1 MSLPAHKVNKKG
13 EYMKAKKLPSG
24 QWNVLVY
31 SHTENGKRKY
41 ESFTEPTK
49 ALAEQKAAEFK
60 ANKNRRAR
68 HDLTVGDAIDGYIKA
83 KEAVLSPSTITRYV
97 GMRKN
102 NFSSIENKRIRTLTS
117 EDLQIFVSSLS
128 ETLSTKSV
136 RNIYGLLSAS
146 LSLYSPDTVY
156 RVTFP
161 AKKKYRPVSPSD
173 DAVKLLYDNA
183 YPRLKLC
190 IGLGMMGLREG
201 EITALEYSDL
211 NGNTLHVH
219 KDMVRNR
226 YGKWVIKETPKTS
239 DSDRYIDLPPFIID
253 LIGSGEGLII
263 PITPN
268 TIAKQFIKLRHK
280 LGLEIRFHD
289 LRHYFAS
296 SAAVLGIP
304 DTYTA
309 DMGGWRRGSSVMK
322 SVYQNNIASMADYY
336 SDKLNSHIFGKL
348 KEDAN

>member
-1 MSLPAHKVNKKG
+1 
-13 EYMKAKKLPSG
+13 MKAKRLPSG
-24 QWNVLVY
+24 SYNVSVY
-31 SHTENGKRKY
+31 AGTIDGKRRY
-41 ESFTEPTK
+41 ESFTAPTK
-49 ALAEQKAAEFK
+49 AEAMLKASEFK
-60 ANKNRRAR
+60 ANKKRRVQ
-68 HDLTVGDAIDGYIKA
+68 HDLTVGECIDRYIQA

-102 NFSSIENKRIRTLTS
+102 NFNQIEKKRIRALTS

-128 ETLSTKSV
+128 ETLSPKSV

-146 LSLYSPDTVY
+146 LSLYSPNSTY

-173 DAVKLLYDNA
+173 EAVKLLYNNA

-201 EITALEYSDL
+201 EITALDYSDL
-211 NGNTLHVH
+211 HGNTLHVH
-219 KDMVRNR
+219 KDMIRNR
-226 YGKWVIKETPKTS
+226 HGKWIIKESPKTS
-239 DSDRYIDLPPFIID
+239 DSDRYIDLPPFIVE
-253 LIGSGEGLII
+253 LIGSGEGRII

-268 TIAKQFIKLRHK
+268 TISKQFIKLRHK
-280 LGLEIRFHD
+280 FGYDNIRFHD
-289 LRHYFAS
+289 LRHFFAS

-309 DMGGWRRGSSVMK
+309 DMGGWARGGESVMK
-322 SVYQNNIASMADYY
+322 SVYQNNITSMSNYYNKKIADHME
-336 SDKLNSHIFGKL
+336 SIV
-348 KEDAN
+348 KEDA